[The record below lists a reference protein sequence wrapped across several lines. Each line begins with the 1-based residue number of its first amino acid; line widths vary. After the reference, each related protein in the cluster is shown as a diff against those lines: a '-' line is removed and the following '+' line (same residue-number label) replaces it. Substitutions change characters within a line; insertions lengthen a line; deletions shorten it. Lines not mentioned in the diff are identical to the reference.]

1 MVGKR
6 WKQVMFFYS
15 LQTLKPGSVSK
26 LQYYS
31 HHFFAYS
38 PNHLFYLKKVAMTR
52 IQWMMGPQ
60 SGTKEKTATKQSIK
74 GKTKTWGFFFTPCP
88 KKLPKLIQFYLIF
101 IDLEKIFLVLDRKI
115 LLNIRM
121 ILNIH
126 SFRKKKMYVLILLK
140 WEMVTLRLFDRF
152 CASRQFFEGL
162 LCSK

>member
-1 MVGKR
+1 MKAGNVFLFSTDSEAR
-6 WKQVMFFYS
+6 FC
-15 LQTLKPGSVSK
+15 LQTSILFSSFLCLFTQSSLLFKEGSND
-26 LQYYS
+26 QD
-31 HHFFAYS
+31 
-38 PNHLFYLKKVAMTR
+38 
-52 IQWMMGPQ
+52 MMGPQ

-126 SFRKKKMYVLILLK
+126 SFRKKKNVCTNLAEVRNGYTQTI
-140 WEMVTLRLFDRF
+140 W
-152 CASRQFFEGL
+152 
-162 LCSK
+162 